1 VLIGRSTDSKTKRI
15 FLTALAVFS
24 VAIWFCFIALFEHY
38 SATRPKRPDATAG
51 RIHQLNN
58 HGSYSYLT
66 KDEQWRLWWL
76 EFGGLPFFLA
86 AVALA
91 KFWKI
96 PTDTYP
102 DIPKDIRDQV
112 RNRPY
117 QDYKKIR
124 ATYES
129 HKDDADETK

>member
-1 VLIGRSTDSKTKRI
+1 VWVGRSTDSKPKRI
-15 FLTALAVFS
+15 VVTALAALGL
-24 VAIWFCFIALFEHY
+24 AIWFSFIALFEHY
-38 SATRPKRPDATAG
+38 SATRPNRPDATAG
-51 RIHQLNN
+51 RIYELNN
-58 HGSYSYLT
+58 HGSYAYLT
-66 KDEQWRLWWL
+66 KGEQGRLWCL
-76 EFGGLPFFLA
+76 EFGGVPFFLA

-96 PTDTYP
+96 PTDTYR
-102 DIPKDIRDQV
+102 DIPKNVRDQI

-129 HKDDADETK
+129 DKNDADGT